1 MKKLLLLIVCFIC
14 ICSFAQQKIT
24 IHGKVDL
31 LSKSKNIEITG
42 LPKMPINADGIFELT
57 GEIKAPGIALIL
69 TDSSGASA
77 IWLEAGDYTLECKE
91 IRLAGIQSVLMRT
104 SKLAGPLDAMIYND
118 YCMASYKG
126 FLYEKP
132 TNEPQKTATDEEK
145 AAKRKIQQKR
155 VVQYVDSIIDKYP
168 DSKVLPD
175 IIRDSKYYTGD
186 EGTKALIAK
195 LSKRQQA
202 TEQIKQLLTGLK
214 RNEAIAKDGGFE
226 NFSMKTADGKEFKLS
241 DIKNKKL
248 ILIDF
253 WASDCGPCRITHPQ
267 LIALYQKYAD
277 KGLEIVSV
285 SLDNDH
291 EKWLN
296 AIKEDKIGHWIN
308 VSDLKNWGSPLV
320 KKYAVSF
327 IPFRFLLNGN
337 YKVLSH
343 DDDGQI
349 WVTPG
354 TIEQEIKKMGW

>member
-1 MKKLLLLIVCFIC
+1 M
-14 ICSFAQQKIT
+14 
-24 IHGKVDL
+24 
-31 LSKSKNIEITG
+31 
-42 LPKMPINADGIFELT
+42 
-57 GEIKAPGIALIL
+57 
-69 TDSSGASA
+69 
-77 IWLEAGDYTLECKE
+77 
-91 IRLAGIQSVLMRT
+91 
-104 SKLAGPLDAMIYND
+104 
-118 YCMASYKG
+118 
-126 FLYEKP
+126 
-132 TNEPQKTATDEEK
+132 
-145 AAKRKIQQKR
+145 
-155 VVQYVDSIIDKYP
+155 
-168 DSKVLPD
+168 
-175 IIRDSKYYTGD
+175 
-186 EGTKALIAK
+186 
-195 LSKRQQA
+195 
-202 TEQIKQLLTGLK
+202 K

-226 NFSMKTADGKEFKLS
+226 NFSMKTADGKDFKLS

-296 AIKEDKIGHWIN
+296 AINEDKIDHWIN
-308 VSDLKNWGSPLV
+308 VSDLKTWESPLV